1 MDTWI
6 SFSTLSTLQ
15 SSQIRL
21 CFGTDLY
28 LPVSI
33 AIGKIPSLSCDNN
46 ERSIQF
52 KLVVM
57 YNSGLGYVLKSL

>member
-1 MDTWI
+1 MKIARKIASNNTWI

-21 CFGTDLY
+21 CFRTDLY

-33 AIGKIPSLSCDNN
+33 AIGKIPQS
-46 ERSIQF
+46 
-52 KLVVM
+52 
-57 YNSGLGYVLKSL
+57 